1 MNVSRRMYNGAVN
14 PYEKINTQVIYATS
28 AGTKSSYAYEALI
41 DTFIKAIIDPKS
53 AFCIGL
59 DYRVPMKH
67 NLIKMDDKST
77 ICIINVLIDNNFYK
91 QLKNVQG
98 IEIYINNKSD
108 KNFKKYKWIGL
119 KNFYLQN
126 FVNNSDKI
134 DDIQFSCLIN
144 EKGIYDMNQISL
156 NIHLSL

>member
-1 MNVSRRMYNGAVN
+1 MITNKLFKNIVN
-14 PYEKINTQVIYATS
+14 N
-28 AGTKSSYAYEALI
+28 
-41 DTFIKAIIDPKS
+41 FIS
-53 AFCIGL
+53 
-59 DYRVPMKH
+59 MKH

-156 NIHLSL
+156 NIHYIISQNKIQVIDNILSPIIVKID